1 MSEVRDI
8 PIGLIDVG
16 EYSQR
21 FQIDPEGLDGLCG
34 SIRRLGV
41 LVPLIVR
48 PLGDRWLLVAGHR
61 RHAAALRVGLA
72 SVPCIVQ
79 SGEEHASRES
89 AFAENLFRQD
99 VSPVE
104 LAVSIAKAT
113 EEGEHSV
120 GEVAEGLRRSV
131 DWVRRQLAMLSWPE
145 DVLQAV
151 HRGTLSVAAAANLAP
166 ITEDAYRGYLLECAE
181 NNGATARTTAAW
193 LQAWEAAL
201 PPAKAI
207 EQCGGSR
214 RGGEA
219 VVSAGAVP
227 VLWGREEGR

>member
-1 MSEVRDI
+1 M
-8 PIGLIDVG
+8 
-16 EYSQR
+16 
-21 FQIDPEGLDGLCG
+21 
-34 SIRRLGV
+34 
-41 LVPLIVR
+41 
-48 PLGDRWLLVAGHR
+48 
-61 RHAAALRVGLA
+61 
-72 SVPCIVQ
+72 
-79 SGEEHASRES
+79 
-89 AFAENLFRQD
+89 
-99 VSPVE
+99 
-104 LAVSIAKAT
+104 SIAKAT

-207 EQCGGSR
+207 EQAAEAGVVAKPLYPQAPCLCCGDVKRADELSH
-214 RGGEA
+214 
-219 VVSAGAVP
+219 VP
-227 VLWGREEGR
+227 LCFRCIQRVRHLGQS